1 MIYLLIL
8 LTITSLIYL
17 LGGRPAPIIAREEEA
32 RRLIAQYQEHSDADK
47 DPQGKSERDYRLYQ
61 ELAALLGK
69 DNGGAQGKLSG
80 IIYLLVPA
88 CFCLAI
94 MAWQLR
100 GGAEM
105 QRWQGLY
112 RSIGAEIAQH
122 TIYGKNLLDQAA
134 FRQNINQRVNSS
146 GFFPAG
152 SRHTPLLVYCQALQ
166 RQLDRSD
173 IIQLDALGH
182 CYSELGLF
190 ELAAPVYDRID
201 HLQPDAEQP
210 PAPEVMQKL
219 HKLLV
224 VEPDNSLA
232 LLFLASAYQQHQQM
246 DKALSL
252 WQQLLTLL
260 PQDDPLYP
268 AIRQAADKARQ
279 QLDSGSV
286 SQEQNISGDNPHT
299 QNQANTAANKS
310 YAVSISIAPEI
321 LAQLPATA
329 RLFLII
335 APAGQKM
342 PLAVK
347 MLPPQAAQDINISDA
362 DSMAGASLSEY
373 PQLVIRA
380 LLSPSGTVGDNAVAS
395 NCISSHDLTH
405 QCRKHQH
412 LTRPASHH
420 PPSLVGYSGRA
431 SHSSDWRKRQ
441 RQNHSA
447 ASPRGTVTN

>member
-8 LTITSLIYL
+8 LTIASLIYL

-47 DPQGKSERDYRLYQ
+47 DPQGQSERDYRLYQ

-69 DNGGAQGKLSG
+69 GNSGAQGKLSG
-80 IIYLLVPA
+80 IMYLLVPA

-122 TIYGKNLLDQAA
+122 KIYGKSLLDQAA
-134 FRQNINQRVNSS
+134 FRQNINQQVNSS

-152 SRHTPLLVYCQALQ
+152 SSHTPLLVYCQALQ

-201 HLQPDAEQP
+201 HLQPDATNHILAWVQAKTLANPEQP

-219 HKLLV
+219 HKLLA

-246 DKALSL
+246 DKALPL

-279 QLDSGSV
+279 QLDSSSA
-286 SQEQNISGDNPHT
+286 SQEQNISSDNPHT
-299 QNQANTAANKS
+299 QNQANASANKS
-310 YAVSISIAPEI
+310 YAISVSIAPEI

-329 RLFLII
+329 RLFVII

-362 DSMAGASLSEY
+362 DSMAGASLSEH

-380 LLSPSGTVGDNAVAS
+380 LLSPSGTVGDNAAY
-395 NCISSHDLTH
+395 LLET
-405 QCRKHQH
+405 
-412 LTRPASHH
+412 
-420 PPSLVGYSGRA
+420 
-431 SHSSDWRKRQ
+431 
-441 RQNHSA
+441 A
-447 ASPRGTVTN
+447 ADDSRSIELHFKP

>member
-8 LTITSLIYL
+8 LTIASLIYL

-47 DPQGKSERDYRLYQ
+47 DPQGQSERDYRLYQ

-69 DNGGAQGKLSG
+69 NNGGAQGKLSG
-80 IIYLLVPA
+80 IMYLLVPA

-122 TIYGKNLLDQAA
+122 KIYGKNLLDQAA

-201 HLQPDAEQP
+201 HLQPDATNHILAWAQAKTLANPEQP

-219 HKLLV
+219 HKLLA

-246 DKALSL
+246 DKALPL

-260 PQDDPLYP
+260 RQDDPLYP

-279 QLDSGSV
+279 QLDSGST

-299 QNQANTAANKS
+299 QNQANASANKS
-310 YAVSISIAPEI
+310 YAVSVSIAPEI

-380 LLSPSGTVGDNAVAS
+380 LLSPSGTVGDNAVY
-395 NCISSHDLTH
+395 LLET
-405 QCRKHQH
+405 
-412 LTRPASHH
+412 
-420 PPSLVGYSGRA
+420 
-431 SHSSDWRKRQ
+431 
-441 RQNHSA
+441 A
-447 ASPRGTVTN
+447 ADDSRRIELHFKP